1 MAIPYSNDL
10 RRKVINLIKQGKK
23 QNEIAELLSINKAT
37 IFRWNKRF
45 KETGNADFKGYH
57 DNSDK
62 IKIKSEKL
70 EKIIK
75 NNPSLTLSEIAI
87 KLGKVSDVTVL
98 NYLKKLGYSFKKNHG
113 YIRNVTKKKGR
124 NLLRQ

>member
-57 DNSDK
+57 NNSDK

-87 KLGKVSDVTVL
+87 NLGKVSDVTVL

-124 NLLRQ
+124 NLLRP